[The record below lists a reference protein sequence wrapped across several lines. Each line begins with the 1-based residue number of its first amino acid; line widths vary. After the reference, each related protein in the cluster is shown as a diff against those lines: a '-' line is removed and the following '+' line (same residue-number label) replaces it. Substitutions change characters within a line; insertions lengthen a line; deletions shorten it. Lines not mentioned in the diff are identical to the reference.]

1 MLSLTLAL
9 TAITQMTTKAKPTPP
24 STSTLSAEAALTIQA
39 AQYDLGVYGWLVH
52 GTKPAPHHD
61 IWINA
66 LMNRSIDRLL
76 IVAPPAHA
84 KSQWVGINYCAWT
97 IAHRPDVHIGFI
109 SNSAAQAQSKSI
121 AVRDTVAQNTRYKT
135 LFPWITPDMGKGW
148 SESEWFIKRV
158 DPGDK
163 DATFKASGVHGPILG
178 NRFDELIFDDIA
190 DQENMATEY
199 QRDKLLDWVERTAL
213 TRLSPGGRAIAVM
226 TRWHQKD
233 PAAHFKAQGWTVI
246 RMPALGY
253 WDGLGVDGAALWPD
267 MWPLE
272 ALQRIKAD
280 KGSSIFGGMYQ
291 GDPEPEGGEILKRH
305 WWQRYTTIPEDI
317 TRILQVWDTAFKAAT
332 TNDYSVCQ
340 TWGSTASGYYLL
352 DVWRGR
358 VEYPELVRQVK
369 DLYDKWHP
377 RRVYVE
383 DKASGQSLVQSI
395 KRETRIPV
403 IPVQVD
409 QDKVRRVNAIT
420 GIVESGR
427 AFVPESAPWVSDF
440 VDECAVF
447 PNGAYDDQVDCVS
460 MALSK
465 LDRRSGKKIYTGSE
479 FPDPKPVAV

>member
-1 MLSLTLAL
+1 MVA
-9 TAITQMTTKAKPTPP
+9 APP
-24 STSTLSAEAALTIQA
+24 KRRGRQKRQDA
-39 AQYDLGVYGWLVH
+39 AQSADWVIYRAAQTDLGVYGALVH
-52 GTKPAPHHD
+52 ATPPAPHHAV
-61 IWINA
+61 WIKA
-66 LMNRSIDRLL
+66 LMDPAIDRLL
-76 IVAPPAHA
+76 IIAPPDHA
-84 KSQWVGINYCAWT
+84 KSQWVGVNYCAWA
-97 IAHRPDVHIGFI
+97 IARNPNLHVGFI
-109 SNSAAQAQSKSI
+109 SNSAPQAYTKSVAI
-121 AVRDTVAQNTRYKT
+121 RDTIQANQRYQA
-135 LFPWITPDMGKGW
+135 LFPWVKPDIGKGW
-148 SESEWFIKRV
+148 GEAEWFIQRT

-163 DATFKASGVHGPILG
+163 DPTCKASGVGGPILG
-178 NRFDELIFDDIA
+178 YRFDLLVMDDVA
-190 DQENMATEY
+190 DQENMSTAH
-199 QRDKLLDWVERTAL
+199 QRAKTLEWIQKTAL
-213 TRLSPGGRAIAVM
+213 TRVTPGGRVVCVM
-226 TRWHQKD
+226 TRWHEQD
-233 PAAHFKAQGWTVI
+233 PAAYFAAQGWTVI
-246 RMPALGY
+246 KMPALGY
-253 WDGLGVDGAALWPD
+253 WDGLGMDGAALWPER
-267 MWPLE
+267 WSAE
-272 ALQRIKAD
+272 ALRAIKAD
-280 KGSSIFGGMYQ
+280 WGSTFFAGMYQ

-340 TWGSTASGYYLL
+340 TWGSTATGYYLL

-358 VEYPELVRQVK
+358 VEYPELLRAVR

-427 AFVPESAPWVSDF
+427 AFIPESAPWVSDF

-465 LDRRSGKKIYTGSE
+465 LDRRGGKKIYTGSE
-479 FPDPKPVAV
+479 FPERQPVAV